1 MTIEEQ
7 IQQIQSENNPGANT
21 KIRIAA
27 VLRAIAGLFKSFSN
41 FTSRNTPQT
50 GDYVVGYNSNDGTEI
65 RIPVANLNLAMSY
78 YSRLVKSEVIAG
90 ECNDVNTT
98 FILKDEFK
106 PGSTLLYFNG
116 VRQILNEDYSEDP
129 ITKSITVV
137 IPPKPLTKIYV
148 ELERK

>member
-7 IQQIQSENNPGANT
+7 IQQIESENNPGANT
-21 KIRIAA
+21 KIRIAT

-78 YSRLVKSEVIAG
+78 YTRLVKTDVIAG
-90 ECNDVNTT
+90 EFDNANTT
-98 FILKDEFK
+98 YILKENYK
-106 PGSTLLYFNG
+106 PKSTIVYLNGIRQELGSDYNEEPIN
-116 VRQILNEDYSEDP
+116 RSIIL
-129 ITKSITVV
+129 V
-137 IPPKPLTKIYV
+137 IPPKPLSKLYV
-148 ELERK
+148 EIEPK